1 MDLAESGAPWR
12 PVTRQ
17 RQLAAF
23 TYDASAAQLRPVGAL
38 DRRCPDRG
46 YAPFVPPAADPAK
59 DPISG
64 RRHIQGDDAPPSPVR

>member
-1 MDLAESGAPWR
+1 PWR

-17 RQLAAF
+17 RHLAAF
-23 TYDASAAQLRPVGAL
+23 TYDAASARLRRVGAL

-46 YAPFVPPAADPAK
+46 YAPFVAPTVEPVG

-64 RRHIQGDDAPPSPVR
+64 RRHIQGDDAPPRPAR